1 MKYSKIAF
9 TFTLAALLVSAASCS
24 RSSGE
29 QISEAPICDGYGA
42 TPTRTDDCDYI
53 QGYYYDP
60 VSQALIY
67 RAVAGGDTTIIRNN
81 YILPSDTDYSPGQSV
96 ILPNPVR
103 SNAHIAAPSQTT
115 PTNAQPDAPIRSNQ
129 NFAAPKPATPSTTK
143 PSAPASRGTSFSS
156 PGKGGG

>member
-24 RSSGE
+24 RSSGKR
-29 QISEAPICDGYGA
+29 ISEAPICDRYGA
-42 TPTRTDDCDYI
+42 TLTRTDDCNYI

-60 VSQALIY
+60 ISQALIY
-67 RAVAGGDTTIIRNN
+67 RAVAGGNKTIIRNN
-81 YILPSDTDYSPGQSV
+81 YILPSGTNYSPGQSV
-96 ILPNPVR
+96 TLPNPVR
-103 SNAHIAAPSQTT
+103 SNAHISTPSQTT
-115 PTNAQPDAPIRSNQ
+115 PTQAQTAAPIRSNQ

-156 PGKGGG
+156 PGRSGG